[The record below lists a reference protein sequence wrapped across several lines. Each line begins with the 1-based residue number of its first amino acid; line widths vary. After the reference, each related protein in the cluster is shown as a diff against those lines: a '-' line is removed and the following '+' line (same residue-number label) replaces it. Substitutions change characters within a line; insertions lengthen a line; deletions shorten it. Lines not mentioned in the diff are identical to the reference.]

1 MTFTQSE
8 LLAYTQSIVDDTVMV
23 FSGALAALIVLNY
36 SISFGLWWY
45 QKKVD
50 NK

>member
-1 MTFTQSE
+1 MTFTQTE
-8 LLAYTQSIVDDTVMV
+8 LTEYTNVIINQTVIAFSI
-23 FSGALAALIVLNY
+23 ALALLMVLNY